1 MKWVSDFRDTPAQ
14 YRWFSGGLRGSVGL
28 KPVGP
33 PVHYLHSRAGKLYG
47 FVCIFPGML
56 SDFLL
61 CFLLVRCHLYI
72 REQIWNFKWRTSVLD
87 LETHK
92 SIVTR
97 YTITVMTDMPS
108 RAGWA
113 ALKMQQQNFQGS
125 LASQIATR
133 APPWPCLAPTAGWAT
148 TASLLLLALLPS

>member
-1 MKWVSDFRDTPAQ
+1 MPAR
-14 YRWFSGGLRGSVGL
+14 YRWFSGSLRQSVGL

-33 PVHYLHSRAGKLYG
+33 SVHYLHSHAGKLYG

-56 SDFLL
+56 TNCLL
-61 CFLLVRCHLYI
+61 CFLLLRSHLYLG
-72 REQIWNFKWRTSVLD
+72 EQILNSKWRTSILD

-97 YTITVMTDMPS
+97 YVTTVMTDMPS

-113 ALKMQQQNFQGS
+113 ALKMQQQNFQRS
-125 LASQIATR
+125 LASQRATQ

-148 TASLLLLALLPS
+148 TASRCY